1 MRLVKKFC
9 LILLLSIFCFSSS
22 LFWASS
28 AKAVSEYEKLLLE
41 SWQLVNRTFVDDTF
55 NGQNW
60 WTVRQNLLKQHPD
73 NLEETYLAIEQMLSS
88 LDDPYTRLLRPNQY
102 KNLKIS
108 TSGEL
113 FGIGLQVHF
122 NPETKQLEVVSP
134 LANSP
139 AELAGLQP
147 KDQILAIDGVDTS
160 TLTLDQAAARIR
172 GNIGTSVTL
181 KIKLAKDNS
190 LKTLTII
197 RDRLSLSSVV
207 AKLDTTNPDLAIA
220 NIRLNTFSSNS
231 ATDMAKAIVNLEKQ
245 GAKAYILDLR
255 NNPGG
260 LLQAGVEIARLWLN
274 PSTIVYTVN
283 RDGTLGS
290 FEANQKP
297 LTQAPL
303 VVLVNGGSASAS
315 EILAGALQD
324 NNRAILIGEKTFGKG
339 LIQSLFDLSDDL
351 GIAITVAKYET
362 PNHKDINK
370 LGITPNKI
378 VTQEPINYLEIATV
392 KDQQY
397 QSAVNYLTEVTDK

>member
-1 MRLVKKFC
+1 MKKFC

-60 WTVRQNLLKQHPD
+60 WAVRQNLLKQHPD

-172 GNIGTSVTL
+172 GKIGTSVTL

-190 LKTLTII
+190 LKTFTII

-274 PSTIVYTVN
+274 PISTIVYTVN

-290 FEANQKP
+290 FDANQQP

-324 NNRAILIGEKTFGKG
+324 NKRAILIGEKTFGKG

-378 VTQEPINYLEIATV
+378 VTQEPINYLEIGTL